1 MSTRQKKKVLVT
13 GGAGF
18 VGSHL
23 CERLVKDGNIVYSL
37 DNYFTGNKKNHIEGV
52 NYIKGNTKDIFK
64 LIDFTPDII
73 YHLGEYSRVEQ
84 SFDDMR
90 IVYEYN
96 KIGTF
101 EVLEFVRRTGAK
113 LIYAGSSTK
122 FGDGGIARNTSPYAW
137 TKASNTELVI
147 NYGNWYGINYAI
159 TYFYNVYGPREI
171 ESGKYA
177 TLIALFKQKMKNN
190 EPLTIVSPGTQK
202 RNFTHV
208 DDIVDGLILVGKDG
222 YGDEFGIG
230 SDEAFSIVE
239 VAQMFL
245 GLSYKEAI
253 KEKKIVM
260 LPPRRGNRMSAEVI
274 IDKTKSLG
282 WSAKKKLIDWIEI
295 LRNKKWEY
303 KND

>member
-1 MSTRQKKKVLVT
+1 MNKKKALIT

-23 CERLVKDGNIVYSL
+23 CERLLQNNYEVVSL
-37 DNYFTGNKKNHIEGV
+37 DNYFTGSDNNHINGV
-52 NYIKGNTKDIFK
+52 KYIKGSTKDIDK
-64 LIDFTPDII
+64 LIDFEPDFL

-84 SFDDMR
+84 SFEDIE

-101 EVLEFVRRTGAK
+101 KVLEFVRKTGAK

-122 FGDGGIARNTSPYAW
+122 FGDGGLGRSQSPYAW

-147 NYGNWYGINYAI
+147 NYGNWFNIPYAI

-171 ESGKYA
+171 KSGKYA
-177 TLIALFKQKMKNN
+177 TLIALFNEKMKKG

-202 RNFTHV
+202 RNFTYI
-208 DDIVDGLILVGKDG
+208 DDIINALVKVGEEG

-230 SDEAFSIVE
+230 SDEAFSIIE
-239 VAQMFL
+239 VAEMFL
-245 GLSYKEAI
+245 GMDIERAV
-253 KEKKIVM
+253 KKGKVIM
-260 LPPRRGNRMSAEVI
+260 LPPRAGNRMRAEVMSE
-274 IDKTKSLG
+274 KTKALG
-282 WSAKKKLIDWIEI
+282 WEPKYKLKDWIKRLKENNWEI
-295 LRNKKWEY
+295 K
-303 KND
+303 